1 MSIVYTLWYEITFT
15 VVTASHCAY
24 DYIMADKG
32 TCSLIGILKLKHRE
46 GRSMSMTDLQLT
58 MQQVNRM
65 GFQEFT
71 ATFSSIIEDTP
82 LAAATIWSYRP
93 YDSLSALHKAFA
105 DFIQVDLFP
114 AARKG
119 IIRCYPDLAGK
130 IAQSNQLS
138 MESTSEHKAAGLLE
152 LSDSEKEE
160 LTVLNERYKEK
171 FGFPFVICARE
182 NKKAAIFAGLKARLL
197 NVLAE
202 EEEEAL
208 KEISKIAWYRLNEK
222 VPGPKL

>member
-1 MSIVYTLWYEITFT
+1 
-15 VVTASHCAY
+15 
-24 DYIMADKG
+24 MAD
-32 TCSLIGILKLKHRE
+32 LQQQKL
-46 GRSMSMTDLQLT
+46 TI
-58 MQQVNRM
+58 QQVNRM

-71 ATFSSIIEDTP
+71 EMFSSVIEHTP
-82 LAAATIWSYRP
+82 LAAATVWIYRP

-105 DFIQVDLFP
+105 NFVQIDLSP
-114 AARKG
+114 AARTG

-138 MESTSEHKAAGLLE
+138 QESTREHKAAGLLE

-182 NKKAAIFAGLKARLL
+182 NKKEAIFAGLKARLV
-197 NVLAE
+197 NALAE
-202 EEEEAL
+202 EEELAL

-222 VPGPKL
+222 VAGSKL